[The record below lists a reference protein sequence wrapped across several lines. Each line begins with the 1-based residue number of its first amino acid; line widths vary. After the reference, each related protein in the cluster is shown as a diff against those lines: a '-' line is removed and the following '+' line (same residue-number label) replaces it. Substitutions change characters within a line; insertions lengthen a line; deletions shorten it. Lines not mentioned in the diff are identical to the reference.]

1 MFHDRVCYIV
11 YIMDTPNP
19 ARFDVQE
26 KVMTPEGAK
35 VVVTWFVSG
44 ESYMVQGENIVEAMR
59 AATLLEEERRQQY
72 RGF

>member
-1 MFHDRVCYIV
+1 
-11 YIMDTPNP
+11 
-19 ARFDVQE
+19 
-26 KVMTPEGAK
+26 MTPEGAK